1 MLTKPLSPVS
11 QPPRSQLEPTL
22 KQGATLEAGQNSTE
36 SSKEPSKEP
45 SKDLGKSLGKDLV
58 GKDLSQD
65 SIKLLLVEDDP
76 VMQLGLEQFFEDYP
90 QFAIVGQ
97 ATDGYASIEAAH
109 RLQPDIIVMDI
120 GLPQLDGILATQRI
134 KTELPQIRVVMLTS
148 HTADHEMMA
157 ALASGADA
165 YCVKGTRLDQ
175 LEFAIN
181 SALEGAIYLD
191 PQIARRVLGHLKP
204 TIAETK
210 GQLSARELEVLRLII
225 DGKSNPEIAAL
236 LYLSLSTVKCHVRS
250 IMDKLSVDDRVQ
262 AAVVA
267 LRSGLV

>member
-1 MLTKPLSPVS
+1 MLTKPR
-11 QPPRSQLEPTL
+11 QPNSQLDPAFDRSNAL
-22 KQGATLEAGQNSTE
+22 R
-36 SSKEPSKEP
+36 
-45 SKDLGKSLGKDLV
+45 
-58 GKDLSQD
+58 
-65 SIKLLLVEDDP
+65 LLLVEDDP

-90 QFAIVGQ
+90 QFVIVGQ
-97 ATDGYASIEAAH
+97 ATDGYAGIEAA
-109 RLQPDIIVMDI
+109 RKLQPDLVVMDI

-134 KTELPQIRVVMLTS
+134 KAELPQVRVIMLTS

-175 LEFAIN
+175 LGVAIT
-181 SALEGAIYLD
+181 SAQEGAIYLD
-191 PQIARRVLGHLKP
+191 PQIARQVLSHLKP
-204 TIAETK
+204 AAPPK
-210 GQLSARELEVLRLII
+210 SRLSARELEVLRLVVE
-225 DGKSNPEIAAL
+225 GKSNPEIAAL

>member
-1 MLTKPLSPVS
+1 MLAKPH
-11 QPPRSQLEPTL
+11 QPNPQL
-22 KQGATLEAGQNSTE
+22 NSAPHRGH
-36 SSKEPSKEP
+36 S
-45 SKDLGKSLGKDLV
+45 DVL
-58 GKDLSQD
+58 
-65 SIKLLLVEDDP
+65 KLLLVEDDP

-90 QFAIVGQ
+90 QFVIVGQ
-97 ATDGYASIEAAH
+97 ATDGYAGVEAA
-109 RLQPDIIVMDI
+109 RKLQPDLVVMDI

-134 KTELPQIRVVMLTS
+134 KAELPQVRVIMLTS

-175 LEFAIN
+175 LGVAIT
-181 SALEGAIYLD
+181 SAQEGAIYLD
-191 PQIARRVLGHLKP
+191 PQIARQVLNHLKP
-204 TIAETK
+204 AALPAK
-210 GQLSARELEVLRLII
+210 GRLSARELEVLRLVV

>member
-1 MLTKPLSPVS
+1 MLVEPR
-11 QPPRSQLEPTL
+11 QPNFHQNPALHRDRS
-22 KQGATLEAGQNSTE
+22 
-36 SSKEPSKEP
+36 
-45 SKDLGKSLGKDLV
+45 DLL
-58 GKDLSQD
+58 
-65 SIKLLLVEDDP
+65 KLLLVEDDP

-90 QFAIVGQ
+90 QFVIVGQ
-97 ATDGYASIEAAH
+97 ATDGYAGVEAA
-109 RLQPDIIVMDI
+109 RQLQPDLVLMDI

-134 KTELPQIRVVMLTS
+134 KAELPQVRVIMLTS

-165 YCVKGTRLDQ
+165 YCVKGTRLDH
-175 LEFAIN
+175 LEIAIT
-181 SALEGAIYLD
+181 SAQEGAIYLD
-191 PQIARRVLGHLKP
+191 PQIARQVLNHLKP
-204 TIAETK
+204 AVPAK
-210 GQLSARELEVLRLII
+210 SRLSARELEVLRLVV